1 MVDFSFDDY
10 EVSFLISLD
19 NFLLKVY
26 FIGYMD
32 DISSLFLGTICL
44 EDLFPSFYSEIVSAF
59 VVEVC
64 FLYAAKCW
72 ILFEYQSV
80 NLRLFI
86 GELSPLILRDNK
98 DG

>member
-1 MVDFSFDDY
+1 MWAPLCVLSFSKVSFMTVAALAFRHRCSELRISLVDFSFDDY

-44 EDLFPSFYSEIVSAF
+44 EDLFPAFYSE
-59 VVEVC
+59 
-64 FLYAAKCW
+64 LG
-72 ILFEYQSV
+72 SV
-80 NLRLFI
+80 TLT
-86 GELSPLILRDNK
+86 
-98 DG
+98 